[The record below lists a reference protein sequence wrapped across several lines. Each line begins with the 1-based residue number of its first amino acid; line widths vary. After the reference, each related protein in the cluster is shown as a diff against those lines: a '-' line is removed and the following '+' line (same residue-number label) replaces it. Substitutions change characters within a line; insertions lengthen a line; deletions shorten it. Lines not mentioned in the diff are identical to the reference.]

1 MTMRSSLVCKAAT
14 ALALVAASALSCNS
28 GFPTQHANSLLEL
41 KLTGGTPGSATA
53 LIPLNFTDP
62 DTYTFDVTALDGE
75 GNIDTSFN
83 GYVRLSSHPGSVS
96 TLTGNNTEGRNVL
109 LKNGVAKSV
118 GVEILGAY
126 GNTHIWAEDIGY
138 APADP
143 IPEGGA
149 PNPQCSDGIDN
160 NNNGLIDFPADPGCA
175 YANDNS
181 EDGGSFS
188 TGISEIIFYASPR
201 VADVRGISS
210 GGSTT
215 SFPNEQVDLD
225 VGYRSSIKCK
235 DGSSPPC
242 YDFSVIV
249 TRIAAGG
256 FYVADISDKR
266 GFNNVYAYNFSAP
279 PNMAVCDRLNS
290 FGGTASDFYGFTE
303 INYPTW
309 SLDEWRGPTERPCG
323 VPEAVQLTIDELP
336 VVSTASN
343 TLFSL
348 EAGIVRVES
357 DAASGIDLHVGSHFG
372 SAKPTSPDFV
382 PTDTA
387 SDCDLND
394 DGKVDFTAGTDE
406 GTCSSNC
413 DSDPECVEYSNYVKE
428 SQFRLV
434 LAKTDSSGNVTYG
447 TIYGDA
453 SAASGSAVDTTQTP
467 QAQLS
472 FDPETYKGKTI
483 PYFTGTLEYF
493 SGGTQ
498 FTIQARCPDDIVLT
512 GQPLASDVAC
522 VAIRTASEY
531 TQ

>member
-188 TGISEIIFYASPR
+188 TGISEIIF
-201 VADVRGISS
+201 
-210 GGSTT
+210 
-215 SFPNEQVDLD
+215 
-225 VGYRSSIKCK
+225 
-235 DGSSPPC
+235 
-242 YDFSVIV
+242 
-249 TRIAAGG
+249 
-256 FYVADISDKR
+256 
-266 GFNNVYAYNFSAP
+266 
-279 PNMAVCDRLNS
+279 
-290 FGGTASDFYGFTE
+290 
-303 INYPTW
+303 
-309 SLDEWRGPTERPCG
+309 
-323 VPEAVQLTIDELP
+323 
-336 VVSTASN
+336 
-343 TLFSL
+343 
-348 EAGIVRVES
+348 
-357 DAASGIDLHVGSHFG
+357 
-372 SAKPTSPDFV
+372 
-382 PTDTA
+382 
-387 SDCDLND
+387 
-394 DGKVDFTAGTDE
+394 
-406 GTCSSNC
+406 
-413 DSDPECVEYSNYVKE
+413 
-428 SQFRLV
+428 
-434 LAKTDSSGNVTYG
+434 
-447 TIYGDA
+447 
-453 SAASGSAVDTTQTP
+453 
-467 QAQLS
+467 
-472 FDPETYKGKTI
+472 
-483 PYFTGTLEYF
+483 
-493 SGGTQ
+493 
-498 FTIQARCPDDIVLT
+498 
-512 GQPLASDVAC
+512 
-522 VAIRTASEY
+522 
-531 TQ
+531 